1 VRRDEDG
8 DARANLRGER
18 GVGGV
23 DVPRASKSVTLG
35 ARGGGEG
42 AKRVDALFRGE
53 HDGRVRLRSG
63 GSSDGGHLGKEKGRQ
78 RRQNLSRAP
87 LGELLLQAL
96 NVGVQVDIRER
107 RARRRRRESRGFR
120 IGFGR
125 RREGFARHLGRL
137 GRLSRLGSLGSLGSL
152 GGGAKVRLGAQKLTL
167 HRREITAHK
176 VILGEESRVVVRR
189 GGDGGVEVKHRLR
202 LEMRRG

>member
-1 VRRDEDG
+1 MRRDEDG

-23 DVPRASKSVTLG
+23 DVPGASKSVTLG

-96 NVGVQVDIRER
+96 DVGVQVDIRER

-125 RREGFARHLGRL
+125 RREGFARRL
-137 GRLSRLGSLGSLGSL
+137 GRLGSLGNL